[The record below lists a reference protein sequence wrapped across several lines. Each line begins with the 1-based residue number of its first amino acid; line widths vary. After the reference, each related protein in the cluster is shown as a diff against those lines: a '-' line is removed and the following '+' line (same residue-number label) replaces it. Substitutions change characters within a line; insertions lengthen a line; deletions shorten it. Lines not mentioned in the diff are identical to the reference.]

1 MSTEQQ
7 AVGPSHD
14 SEQVCPGLALVVPC
28 FNEERRLRFE
38 AFEAALA
45 AYPIS
50 LLFVDDGSTD
60 ATLQSIEHWSAGIS
74 NVSVLAL
81 QSNGGKG
88 EAVRRGLLAAIEN
101 DATFVGYIDADL
113 ATPISEVLR
122 MHELMQQ
129 QVDIEV
135 VLGSR
140 VALLGSHIER
150 SRARHIQG
158 RVFATIA
165 SIALG
170 LPVYDTQCGAKVF
183 RTTET
188 LEAALVQPFPSRWVF
203 DVDLIARM
211 LHAPRPLPPNAIVEM
226 PLREWC
232 DVNGSHLSLSAR
244 IRALVELLR
253 IWRDGARRG
262 PTGLR
267 T

>member
-1 MSTEQQ
+1 VNSEQQ

-14 SEQVCPGLALVVPC
+14 RGQTSTGLLLVVPC
-28 FNEERRLRFE
+28 FNEQRRLRFE
-38 AFEAALA
+38 AFEAALDA
-45 AYPIS
+45 FPIS

-60 ATLQSIEHWSAGIS
+60 RTLQSIERWSAGIA
-74 NVSVLAL
+74 NVTVLAL

-88 EAVRRGLLAAIEN
+88 EAVRHGLLAGIDN
-101 DATFVGYIDADL
+101 DVPFVGYIDADL
-113 ATPISEVLR
+113 ATPIGEVLR
-122 MHELMQQ
+122 MHELMRQNL
-129 QVDIEV
+129 DIEV

-150 SRARHIQG
+150 SRTRHIQG

-188 LEAALVQPFPSRWVF
+188 LRAALVQPFPSRWAF
-203 DVDLIARM
+203 DVDLISRM
-211 LHAPRPLPPNAIVEM
+211 LHAPRQLPPSAIVEM
-226 PLREWC
+226 PLREWS
-232 DVNGSHLSLSAR
+232 DVDGSHLSLSAR
-244 IRALVELLR
+244 IQALAELFR
-253 IWRDGARRG
+253 IWRDGAAG
-262 PTGLR
+262 QKR